1 MPDMDPEFIVHKL
14 NLDPLFPP
22 KKQKPR
28 WTLKCHIEAM
38 NEEVEKLKQVG
49 VIKNVFYLDW
59 LANTVMVKKKN
70 RKWRVCVDF
79 IDLNR
84 VCPKDPYLVPKI
96 D

>member
-1 MPDMDPEFIVHKL
+1 
-14 NLDPLFPP
+14 
-22 KKQKPR
+22 
-28 WTLKCHIEAM
+28 M